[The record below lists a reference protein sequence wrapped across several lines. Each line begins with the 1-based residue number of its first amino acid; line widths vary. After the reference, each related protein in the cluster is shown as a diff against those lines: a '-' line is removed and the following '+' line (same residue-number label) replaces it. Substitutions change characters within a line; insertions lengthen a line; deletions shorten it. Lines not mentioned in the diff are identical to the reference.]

1 VELRAFDSI
10 GQRPSEIRAVLLEQ
24 VDRRCNECSRFL
36 VLVAQL
42 PVPGVNLFEQDND
55 PSHPHSITLAF
66 YNVRLLSEP
75 TRCLA
80 VLDGAHGRHAAES
93 APLGISTRRSSN

>member
-1 VELRAFDSI
+1 MERRAFDSI

-66 YNVRLLSEP
+66 YNVYLLSEP
-75 TRCLA
+75 PDVSLFST
-80 VLDGAHGRHAAES
+80 
-93 APLGISTRRSSN
+93 APTAGTPPSRLP